1 MSKVP
6 LFPVG
11 AGGLKSYLKACNM
24 DLRDGSIKPSPRMMA
39 SFDDYAADGVSGGEP
54 APTIVYWAWTSAG
67 TTVSVGSPWAGKYKY
82 IWYFRRGLWAK
93 GDHDC
98 GAQITDLCAFEDG
111 SGNAR
116 VIVCYGTNDYIDV
129 ADGLSDLTAS
139 VTATG
144 VKLLYG
150 IMAGPD
156 VYGVGNRTGDTVAYS
171 TYKITKCPAGNNPLL
186 GTNWGTSL
194 PVGSPVWA
202 INSLRAIG
210 AAPIVGKPEGLYIL
224 NEVTNRYEN
233 LLNYQEFS
241 AHPDNGKGMFNIK
254 DGVCYPTANGSLF
267 HFDGYRVKDIGPHRY
282 SIEHRDNPH
291 TRARI
296 TAGCDTG
303 AWVLAAT
310 APCESNW
317 TQGQGLKIQTL
328 DGSTYADITTN
339 CTDGNYGV
347 GGSVAALGN
356 GDYIYV
362 GANVPFEAVYFRM
375 GVVNTDAA
383 PYFDRPQYCSNAT
396 GPVWTDIGPA
406 ASYAPDGT
414 RNGGKMLAKSG
425 YITWRNFFTAHTSM
439 KTVAVNSITRY
450 WVRFPIVSAGNAISA
465 GTFISE
471 AYIIPSRPAISS
483 TAALAYTGPDA
494 AGRFAHILAG
504 RPSGSE
510 WEWHDLFCVPVHAP
524 IVAMSYFASDC
535 GSAEKNEGPRL
546 AMITQFDNIVALM
559 PQTSLPGSPVNENY
573 VDGMTFGTPT
583 VFLAPNELSD
593 SDTDRSTIRK
603 EIEHFH
609 VYGDYV
615 DGSDTMTMLS
625 RWDHNAWDT
634 AQAVNT
640 APVRI
645 KGPEGVAGLVLET
658 ALAYEDVDVE
668 LAGPRI
674 TQVHAEFRDTAI
686 PFDQPVQGDAITPE
700 TE

>member
-1 MSKVP
+1 MSKVR
-6 LFPVG
+6 LFPLEQRG
-11 AGGLKSYLKACNM
+11 LLGYLKSCNM
-24 DLRDGSIKPSPRMMA
+24 DLRDGTIKPSPRMMA
-39 SFDDYAADGVSGGEP
+39 SFDDVSGGVSDGTP
-54 APTIVYWAWTSAG
+54 AATIVYWSWL
-67 TTVSVGSPWAGKYKY
+67 SVGSPWAGKYKY
-82 IWYFRRGLWAK
+82 IYYFRAGVWAK

-116 VIVCYGTNDYIDV
+116 VIVCYGTTDFVDA

-139 VTATG
+139 TD
-144 VKLLYG
+144 VKLLYA

-156 VYGVGNRTGDTVAYS
+156 LYGVTNKGVYS
-171 TYKITKCPAGNNPLL
+171 ACKISKCPTGNNPLVAA
-186 GTNWGTSL
+186 NWGTGW
-194 PVGSPVWA
+194 PVGSPVWS
-202 INSLRAIG
+202 ITSLRAIG
-210 AAPIVGKPEGLYIL
+210 AAPIVGKPEGLFKL
-224 NEVTNRYEN
+224 NEVTSRYEN

-254 DGVCYPTANGSLF
+254 DGVCYPTANGGLF
-267 HFDGYRVKDIGPHRY
+267 HFDGYRVQDIGPHKY

-296 TAGCDTG
+296 TAGCDIG
-303 AWVLAAT
+303 AWVLVAT
-310 APCESNW
+310 APCEMGW
-317 TQGQGLKIQTL
+317 TQGFGLKIQTL

-339 CTDGNYGV
+339 CIDGSYST
-347 GGSVAALGN
+347 GGSVAALGD

-362 GANVPFEAVYFRM
+362 GANVPFEAVYFRS
-375 GVVNTDAA
+375 GTLNTATA
-383 PYFDRPQYCSNAT
+383 PYFARPQYYNGT
-396 GPVWTDIGPA
+396 DWTNIGPA
-406 ASYAPDGT
+406 SSNAPDGT
-414 RNGGKMLAKSG
+414 RNGGAMLAKSG

-450 WVRFPIVSAGNAISA
+450 WVRFPIVSAGAAISA
-465 GTFISE
+465 GTTIAE
-471 AYIIPSRPAISS
+471 AYIIPSRPPISS
-483 TAALAYTGPDA
+483 AAALAYTGPDA

-504 RPSGSE
+504 RPSGSG

-524 IVAMSYFASDC
+524 IVVMSYFAGDC

-573 VDGMTFGTPT
+573 VDGMAFGTPT
-583 VFLAPNELSD
+583 VFLAPNDLSD

-603 EIEHFH
+603 EIDQFH
-609 VYGDYV
+609 VYGEYV

-625 RWDHNAWDT
+625 RADHGAWGT

-640 APVRI
+640 APARI
-645 KGPEGVAGLVLET
+645 KGPDGIAGLVLET

-686 PFDQPVQGDAITPE
+686 PFDQPAQGDAVTPE